1 MMKNTNDL
9 MMELLRSIFG
19 EDEDSSTHETK
30 EKPVEIPTET
40 KGFQSLVSKEEYE
53 AIKNLKVAFD
63 NFVEVHNKEVLKTIQ
78 FIDKSAYARVQYLLL
93 NDCVDDA
100 MKGISRMYTI
110 HTCDKELID
119 ELVEEGGMSSVE
131 DLEKKLTVMQLM
143 RKLRG

>member
-1 MMKNTNDL
+1 MKNTNDP

-19 EDEDSSTHETK
+19 GDEESSHETK
-30 EKPVEIPTET
+30 EKPEEIPTET

-63 NFVEVHNKEVLKTIQ
+63 NFVEVHNKEVLKMAKLL
-78 FIDKSAYARVQYLLL
+78 DKSAYARVQYLLL
-93 NDCVDDA
+93 NDCVDDT
-100 MKGISRMYTI
+100 MKGIGRMYTI
-110 HTCDKELID
+110 HTCDKEFID

-143 RKLRG
+143 QKLRS

>member
-1 MMKNTNDL
+1 MKNTNDP

-19 EDEDSSTHETK
+19 GDEDSSTHETK

-63 NFVEVHNKEVLKTIQ
+63 NFVEVYNKEVLKTAQ
-78 FIDKSAYARVQYLLL
+78 FLDKSAYARVQYLLL

-110 HTCDKELID
+110 HTCDKEFID

-143 RKLRG
+143 RKLRS

>member
-1 MMKNTNDL
+1 MKNTNDP

-19 EDEDSSTHETK
+19 GDEDSSTHETK
-30 EKPVEIPTET
+30 EKSVEIPTET

-63 NFVEVHNKEVLKTIQ
+63 NFVEVHNKEVLKTAQ
-78 FIDKSAYARVQYLLL
+78 FLDKSAYARVQYLLL
-93 NDCVDDA
+93 NDCIDDA
-100 MKGISRMYTI
+100 MKGIDRMYTI

-143 RKLRG
+143 RKLRS